1 MLPLSEAGQVER
13 ARGAVKA
20 CEDEVKAVIAERGI
34 QGKLLIE
41 FDQLEIF
48 GTREETRVV
57 YMKLKEDTE

>member
-57 YMKLKEDTE
+57 